1 MSMPELIK
9 WRKSW
14 NEALQEAKKSHLPV
28 ALELFMEGCPACG
41 RLARE
46 THPDPAV
53 VEALNNRFIPVRLEA
68 RDHLDLAEQYQ
79 VTATPTILLFS
90 SNGEEM
96 HRFDGFQ
103 TPEDYLTELDK
114 AGEKTRKE

>member
-1 MSMPELIK
+1 MPELIT
-9 WRKSW
+9 WRKNW

-28 ALELFMEGCPACG
+28 ALEIYMEGCPACG

-46 THPDPAV
+46 THPDPAM

-68 RDHLDLAEQYQ
+68 RDHLDLAAQYQ

-90 SNGEEM
+90 EDGEEM

-103 TPEDYLTELDK
+103 TAADYLMELEK
-114 AGEKTRKE
+114 AG

>member
-1 MSMPELIK
+1 MPKFIQ
-9 WRKSW
+9 WRSNLK
-14 NEALQEAKKSHLPV
+14 EALQEAKKSHLPV
-28 ALELFMEGCPACG
+28 ALEIYMEGCPACG

-53 VEALNNRFIPVRLEA
+53 VEALNKRFIPVRLEA

-90 SNGEEM
+90 SDGEEK

-103 TPEDYLTELDK
+103 PAENYVKELNK
-114 AGEKTRKE
+114 GG

>member
-1 MSMPELIK
+1 MPQFIQ
-9 WRKSW
+9 WRASW
-14 NEALQEAKKSHLPV
+14 KEALQEAKKSHLPV
-28 ALELFMEGCPACG
+28 ALEIFMEGCPACG

-53 VEALNNRFIPVRLEA
+53 VEALNTRFIPVRLEA

-90 SNGEEM
+90 SDGEEM
-96 HRFDGFQ
+96 HRFDGYQ
-103 TPEDYLTELDK
+103 TAEDYVTELDK
-114 AGEKTRKE
+114 AGQKARKE